1 MNSGL
6 AALLLKLSLLVSR
19 SFPTR
24 AGNAPYMMPIRILR
38 ALSELSFAGK
48 QYRFDARMEMSGWN
62 QPGYTGK
69 MPNAEIISSVGVA
82 PLGKLVERP
91 VPLWKDYGLK
101 PYVSV
106 RRSSAG
112 DTLYCRLPLTAK

>member
-1 MNSGL
+1 
-6 AALLLKLSLLVSR
+6 
-19 SFPTR
+19 
-24 AGNAPYMMPIRILR
+24 
-38 ALSELSFAGK
+38 
-48 QYRFDARMEMSGWN
+48 MSGWN

-112 DTLYCRLPLTAK
+112 DTLYCRLPYNSQVTPYLKVEAPAGKVIHIGRTTRRAVLNTTSALNMSRATACQEYESLGW